1 LGLHKRMKAGLG
13 RLDGGGGNPVHR
25 GSLFQWPWKQELL
38 MKRLLVAVALAAGIA
53 LPAVAQPVVPPAG
66 PGANPAVN
74 AQIAHHDA
82 QVARRA
88 ARHGNYRKAAI
99 AHHASGVAAAQSADA
114 PR

>member
-1 LGLHKRMKAGLG
+1 MKLLLSIAFAG
-13 RLDGGGGNPVHR
+13 
-25 GSLFQWPWKQELL
+25 
-38 MKRLLVAVALAAGIA
+38 AIA
-53 LPAVAQPVVPPAG
+53 LPALAQPVVPPAG

-82 QVARRA
+82 QVAHRA

-99 AHHASGVAAAQSADA
+99 ARHAAGAAAAQAQEA